1 MFQAA
6 EECLKKD
13 LMGTFNDWK
22 MLSFKAKS
30 GGADTFTRAFLDARL
45 TWYVSPPL
53 PLRGVSER

>member
-1 MFQAA
+1 MEQPMFQAA

-30 GGADTFTRAFLDARL
+30 GAEKD
-45 TWYVSPPL
+45 
-53 PLRGVSER
+53 EIE